1 MRKYFFMG
9 LGCATGFAVIFI
21 VLFFISYCSTQ
32 RSIDKFYSDY
42 EKKAPKT
49 QYFDVTTKKGTFT
62 LHTKMPKDS
71 VKLLIGKPNETDVMD
86 LGGTIREEYEYS
98 KDSYHSLK
106 IVFMDGL
113 LESVSNY

>member
-21 VLFFISYCSTQ
+21 ALFFVSYCST
-32 RSIDKFYSDY
+32 RSSFEEFNSEY
-42 EKKAPKT
+42 EENVPKV
-49 QYFDVTTKKGTFT
+49 QFFDVTTKKGTFT

-71 VKLLIGKPNETDVMD
+71 VKLLIGKPNETDVMN
-86 LGGTIREEYEYS
+86 LGGIVREEYKY
-98 KDSYHSLK
+98 KKGDFHSVN
-106 IVFMDGL
+106 IVFMDGM